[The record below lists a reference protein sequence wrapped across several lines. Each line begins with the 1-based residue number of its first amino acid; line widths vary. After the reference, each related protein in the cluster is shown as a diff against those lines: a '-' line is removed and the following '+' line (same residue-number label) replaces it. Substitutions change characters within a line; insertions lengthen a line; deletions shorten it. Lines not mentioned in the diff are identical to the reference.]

1 MAPPARHPSPTFPLD
16 TDAEFHEQAACHEAR
31 QAVIRAGTE
40 NRAAL
45 RAVAPSPPLPI
56 LGLIPLGHTRSA
68 MARAHTTGTTSCTPL
83 ALASF
88 GGQHSPAVNRRAV
101 LPPGHPL
108 ADPVPHRAASPSG
121 GDFPN
126 APSRVASPSG
136 GDSPSAQPRAT
147 SPSGRDSLPGGAP
160 ALDPYPPVAAT
171 DPNKANVVP
180 LGPNVVSPSS
190 AAIAQASDLMEKAL
204 QTHADTGTW
213 CKPFCST

>member
-16 TDAEFHEQAACHEAR
+16 TDAEFHEQAARHKAC
-31 QAVIRAGTE
+31 QAVIWAGTK
-40 NRAAL
+40 NGAAL
-45 RAVAPSPPLPI
+45 RAAGPSPPLPI
-56 LGLIPLGHTRSA
+56 LGLTPLGRTRGA
-68 MARAHTTGTTSCTPL
+68 TARAHTTGTTSRAPL
-83 ALASF
+83 ALAPF
-88 GGQHSPAVNRRAV
+88 RGQCSPAVNRRAV
-101 LPPGHPL
+101 SLPGWPL

-121 GDFPN
+121 GDSPN
-126 APSRVASPSG
+126 ALSTVASPSG

-147 SPSGRDSLPGGAP
+147 SPSGGDSQPGGAP
-160 ALDPYPPVAAT
+160 ALDPFPPVATA
-171 DPNKANVVP
+171 DPDKANVVP